1 MGEGM
6 EQRCK
11 FEKLQWNMAQ
21 ERAFRRLKEALTEA
35 PVLTQLDL
43 DTPSTIGTG
52 FIGLCNWRISH
63 MAIRTSHDFLGRIGR
78 LA

>member
-11 FEKLQWNMAQ
+11 LEKLQWNMAQ

-35 PVLTQLDL
+35 TVLTQLDL

-52 FIGLCNWRISH
+52 FIELCNWRIFTYGDPH
-63 MAIRTSHDFLGRIGR
+63 VT
-78 LA
+78 